1 MALVGLN
8 MARYLDEMAGHIQ
21 GHIAGAAAGAADV
34 TMPREFAQRAVR
46 ALREASNIRE
56 PPPPDNTLRDIMAH
70 EAARAMRSDRERLIA
85 KSEINDDDA
94 FIRDLRSKH
103 EDKLNKIA
111 QLISLTARFAGE
123 LQHNLIHPGLRYN
136 WKDAKDT
143 GREGVDAIIT
153 DDWTK
158 IVDPGLVGNARITCR
173 NIADAHPRLQ
183 GLQVEWILDSADG
196 SVLDFFCAAV
206 AARWRANSV
215 FAAGPYKTGNEQQ
228 AVLHALNEAV
238 SLFRDYTV
246 RNDQLIS
253 NPRPRVTSLSQIR
266 GLGGA
271 ILPD

>member
-1 MALVGLN
+1 
-8 MARYLDEMAGHIQ
+8 MARYLDE
-21 GHIAGAAAGAADV
+21 IANEIDGTTPKGGTV
-34 TMPREFAQRAVR
+34 NLPPEFAARAAR
-46 ALREASNIRE
+46 ALREAGNIRE

-70 EAARAMRSDRERLIA
+70 EAARAMRSDRERAIA
-85 KSEINDDDA
+85 KSEINDDEE
-94 FIRDLRSKH
+94 FIRDMRSKMD
-103 EDKLNKIA
+103 DKLNQIA

-123 LQHNLIHPGLRYN
+123 LQHNLIHPGLRHR
-136 WKDAKDT
+136 WKEAKEN
-143 GREGVDAIIT
+143 GRLGPDAIDST
-153 DDWTK
+153 QWNE

-238 SLFRDYTV
+238 SLFRDYAV
-246 RNDQLIS
+246 RNDQLILS
-253 NPRPRVTSLSQIR
+253 PRPRVTTLNQIR

-271 ILPD
+271 ILSD

>member
-1 MALVGLN
+1 
-8 MARYLDEMAGHIQ
+8 MARHLDE
-21 GHIAGAAAGAADV
+21 IANEIDGKAAANGQITLDKDFATRAA
-34 TMPREFAQRAVR
+34 R
-46 ALREASNIRE
+46 ALREAGNIRE

-85 KSEINDDDA
+85 KGDINDDEE
-94 FIRDLRSKH
+94 FIRDMRSKM
-103 EDKLNKIA
+103 DGKLTKIA

-136 WKDAKDT
+136 WKLAKEAGQD
-143 GREGVDAIIT
+143 GPEAIDSTLWT
-153 DDWTK
+153 D
-158 IVDPGLVGNARITCR
+158 IVDPGLVGNARITCQ

-183 GLQVEWILDSADG
+183 GLRVEWILNSEAH

-238 SLFRDYTV
+238 SLFRDYAV
-246 RNDQLIS
+246 RDNQLIS
-253 NPRPRVTSLSQIR
+253 SPRPRVTTLSQIR

-271 ILPD
+271 ILSD

>member
-1 MALVGLN
+1 
-8 MARYLDEMAGHIQ
+8 MARHLDDMAGHIQ
-21 GHIAGAAAGAADV
+21 GHIAAAAAGAADV
-34 TMPREFAQRAVR
+34 TMPREFAQRAAR
-46 ALREASNIRE
+46 ALREAGNIRE

-85 KSEINDDDA
+85 KSEINDDEE
-94 FIRDLRSKH
+94 FIRDMRSKM
-103 EDKLNKIA
+103 DGKLNKIA
-111 QLISLTARFAGE
+111 NLISLTARFAGE
-123 LQHNLIHPGLRYN
+123 LQHNLIHPDLRYR
-136 WKDAKDT
+136 WKEEKQN
-143 GREGVDAIIT
+143 GRDGPEAINST
-153 DDWTK
+153 QWTE
-158 IVDPGLVGNARITCR
+158 IVDPGLVGNARITCQ

-238 SLFRDYTV
+238 SLFRDYAV
-246 RNDQLIS
+246 RDNQLIS
-253 NPRPRVTSLSQIR
+253 SPRPRVTTLSQIR